1 VQLSLRKE
9 SLPTAAALVVA
20 AVAGGG
26 IAVAL
31 ASLVGVGDH
40 TTTVREVVV
49 PGFEPGSNDKD
60 VTSTSTRGGVKSL
73 REIYKTDAP
82 GVVQVTSTTKVQLPQ
97 SDWFGNSFGIPG
109 TEVQQ
114 SLGSGFVIDKAGY
127 IVTNYHVIGSAQS
140 VQVSFSNSDSMRAEI
155 VGRDPSTDIALLK
168 VRASSRAL
176 KPLTLGDSDRVQVGD
191 QVAAIGNPF
200 GYDRS
205 ISAGIVSALQRSLTS
220 PDGSPIDRVIQTDAP
235 LNHGNSGGPLLD
247 AQGEVVGVS
256 SAISTG
262 DTSSEGN
269 VGIGFAIPINT
280 VRDVVAQLKAH
291 GRVDHP
297 FLGVLGRPITPQL
310 AKLFQLPVRQG
321 ILVERVI
328 PGSGAEKAGLLGG
341 STQVVVEGESY
352 QLGGDLIV
360 KAGGQDT
367 FSTERLREIVA
378 EHQPGDTLSVDYYR
392 DTEKRTVDVKLGRPT
407 SPPQE

>member
-1 VQLSLRKE
+1 M
-9 SLPTAAALVVA
+9 
-20 AVAGGG
+20 
-26 IAVAL
+26 AVAL
-31 ASLVGVGDH
+31 AALVGVGGH

-49 PGFEPGSNDKD
+49 PGFQPGPDD
-60 VTSTSTRGGVKSL
+60 VTSRSTRGGALSL
-73 REIYKTDAP
+73 GEIYRNDAP
-82 GVVQVTSTTKVQLPQ
+82 GVVQVTSTTKVQLPR
-97 SDWFGNSFGIPG
+97 SDWFENSFGIPG

-127 IVTNYHVIGSAQS
+127 IVTNYHVVGSAQS
-140 VQVSFSNSDSMRAEI
+140 VQVSFSNSDSMKAQI

-168 VRASSRAL
+168 VDASSRAL
-176 KPLTLGDSDRVQVGD
+176 KPIVLGNSDTVHVGD

-235 LNHGNSGGPLLD
+235 LNHGNSGGPLLN
-247 AQGEVVGVS
+247 AQGQAVGVS

-262 DTSSEGN
+262 DTGSQGN
-269 VGIGFAIPINT
+269 IGIGFAIPINT
-280 VRDVVAQLKAH
+280 VRDVVAQLKAY

-297 FLGVLGRPITPQL
+297 FFGVLGRPITTRL
-310 AKLFQLPVRQG
+310 AKLFQLPVQSG
-321 ILVERVI
+321 ILVESVI

-341 STQVVVEGESY
+341 TTQVVVAGESY

-360 KAGGQDT
+360 KVGGQAV
-367 FSTERLREIVA
+367 FSTEGLREIVS
-378 EHQPGDTLSVDYYR
+378 EHKPGDTLSVDYYR
-392 DTEKRTVDVKLGRPT
+392 GTEKRNVDVKLGRPT